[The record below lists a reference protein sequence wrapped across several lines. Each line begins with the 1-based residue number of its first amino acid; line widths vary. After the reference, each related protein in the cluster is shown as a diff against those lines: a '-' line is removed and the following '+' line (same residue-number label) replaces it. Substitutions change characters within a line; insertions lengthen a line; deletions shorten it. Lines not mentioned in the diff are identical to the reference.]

1 MSYIN
6 KPGKTRAWRKMVSR
20 QQVSDL
26 ISHGSIVTTKT
37 KAKESQRHVDHLIT
51 LAKKNTLASRRAA
64 AAILLGTNQHSAD
77 DLLRKLFNELGP
89 KYANRA
95 GGYTR
100 VIKLGNRP
108 GDNTEEAVLQLV

>member
-20 QQVSDL
+20 QQVSDV
-26 ISHGSIVTTKT
+26 ISYGSIVTTKT
-37 KAKESQRHVDHLIT
+37 KAKETQRHVDHIIT

-64 AAILLGTNQHSAD
+64 AAILMNTKDLSAD
-77 DLLRKLFNELGP
+77 QLLQKLFNDIGP
-89 KYANRA
+89 KYANRN

-100 VIKLGNRP
+100 VIKLGTRP

>member
-6 KPGKTRAWRKMVSR
+6 KPGKTRSWRKMIAR
-20 QQVSDL
+20 QQVSDVL
-26 ISHGSIVTTKT
+26 SYGAIVTTKT

-64 AAILLGTNQHSAD
+64 AAILIQTTKHTKD
-77 DLLRKLFNELGP
+77 ELLRKLFNELGT
-89 KYANRA
+89 KYATRN

-100 VIKLGNRP
+100 VVKLGVRP
-108 GDNTEEAVLQLV
+108 GDSTEEAVLELV